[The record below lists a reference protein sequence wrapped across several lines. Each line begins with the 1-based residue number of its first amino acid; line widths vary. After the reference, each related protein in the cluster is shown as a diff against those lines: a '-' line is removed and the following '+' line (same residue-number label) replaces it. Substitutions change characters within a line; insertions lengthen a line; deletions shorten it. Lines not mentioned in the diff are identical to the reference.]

1 MDELKVAL
9 DDHFKQMNL
18 LFETFVLEIR
28 KGARPAYDNF
38 MGFFHAIDWTE
49 PWLILLLCFHF
60 VLLVTAITFRKKINF
75 QMGLFVMALV
85 GVYLAEK
92 INIILAKNW
101 EMFAGQNYF
110 DPYGL
115 FLSVLWSGPLLFIS
129 IIILINTLV
138 SLCQLIVRWKRAE
151 LRHRA
156 RLARGKQD

>member
-1 MDELKVAL
+1 MGITGRREFQLTKARMTSTPV
-9 DDHFKQMNL
+9 KTVPY
-18 LFETFVLEIR
+18 FEMVFE
-28 KGARPAYDNF
+28 
-38 MGFFHAIDWTE
+38 E